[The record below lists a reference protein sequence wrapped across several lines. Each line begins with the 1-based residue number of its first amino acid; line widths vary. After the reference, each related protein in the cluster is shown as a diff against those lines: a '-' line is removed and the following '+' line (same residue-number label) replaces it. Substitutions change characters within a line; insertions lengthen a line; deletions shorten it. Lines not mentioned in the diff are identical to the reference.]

1 MEEIREKTSEELR
14 MLLKRNF
21 DVSETEVAKM
31 RERAKRVE
39 TLEAE
44 NQVLREKVDR
54 AEKMDLKA
62 SYMKKS

>member
-14 MLLKRNF
+14 MLLKRNY
-21 DVSETEVAKM
+21 DVSETEVGKM

>member
-14 MLLKRNF
+14 MLLKRNY

-39 TLEAE
+39 TSGGGESGVE
-44 NQVLREKVDR
+44 GEG
-54 AEKMDLKA
+54 
-62 SYMKKS
+62 